1 MSGTGRGATAGC
13 GAGPRSRALRG
24 LAPVRAVLALT
35 ALHAVPADAAPR
47 PGNGTVA
54 ARIAAD
60 LRCESFAYRPGP
72 NAVSSSD
79 GLLTCRTGPQDFTA
93 YVFDGNRARDRGV
106 AHVRLWSG
114 PGEVH
119 HFVRDHR
126 AVIAPEGGASWPAYG
141 RRWARVAARRTG
153 GVVFSG

>member
-1 MSGTGRGATAGC
+1 VLTVLGVVGLHTVPDEAT
-13 GAGPRSRALRG
+13 
-24 LAPVRAVLALT
+24 
-35 ALHAVPADAAPR
+35 PR
-47 PGNGTVA
+47 PGNGAVA
-54 ARIAAD
+54 ARIAED
-60 LRCESFAYRPGP
+60 LLCESFAYRPGP

-79 GLLTCRTGPQDFTA
+79 GMLTCGTGPQDFTA
-93 YVFDGNRARDRGV
+93 YVFDDNRARDRGV

-141 RRWARVAARRTG
+141 RRWAGVAARRTG